1 MSSGANIDS
10 PERTR
15 RLAEADL
22 RHLWHPFTQMQ
33 EYGRQPPLII
43 ECGEGAELIDLE
55 GNRYLDGVSSLWIN
69 VHGHRRREIDA
80 AVVDQIGRIAHS
92 TLLGI
97 SNVPAI
103 ELAARLAA
111 AAPGALPRVFFSD
124 DGSTAVEAALKIAL
138 QYWRQRR
145 SPDPKRNRFIALT
158 HAYHGDT
165 IGAVS
170 VGGISLF
177 HERFRPLLFDALRI
191 DAPYCY
197 RCPLDR
203 THPECD
209 LACLDSLDRVLRDH
223 GPEAAALIVEPM
235 VMGAAGMIV
244 QPPGY
249 LSALRERCD
258 RHGLLLIA
266 DEVATGF
273 GRTGRMFAC
282 EHEGIVPD
290 LLALAK
296 GITGGYLP
304 LAATLATEEIYEA
317 FLGEREEKR
326 TFFHGHSYTGNPL
339 ACRAALASLDI
350 FDSEGTLAS
359 MQEKITRLTSALND
373 LRDLPHV
380 GEIRQLGFM
389 VGIELVW
396 DLRTREPF
404 PVEGDVGVR
413 VMMEARSR
421 GAVIRPLGDVIVLMP
436 PLCISVEQIDR
447 LVQIVRLSIAAAL
460 ESGDCGD

>member
-1 MSSGANIDS
+1 MSSEANIDS

-43 ECGEGAELIDLE
+43 ERGEGAELIDLE
-55 GNRYLDGVSSLWIN
+55 GNHYLDGVSSLWVN

-103 ELAARLAA
+103 ELAVRLAA
-111 AAPGALPRVFFSD
+111 VAPGALPRVFFSD

-145 SPDPKRNRFIALT
+145 SPDPKRTRFIALT

-203 THPECD
+203 THPECG

-249 LSALRERCD
+249 LRALRERCD

-359 MQEKITRLTSALND
+359 MQEKITRLTSALDD
-373 LRDLPHV
+373 LRDLPLV

-389 VGIELVW
+389 VGIELVR
-396 DLRTREPF
+396 DLSTREPF
-404 PVEGDVGVR
+404 PVEGAVGVR
-413 VMMEARSR
+413 VTMEARSR

-436 PLCISVEQIDR
+436 PLCITEEQIDR
-447 LVQIVRLSIAAAL
+447 LVKIVRLSITAAL